1 MYMGVQLLRGRG
13 ESHLKEVGAMEYKEL
28 TPNEQMKYSTA
39 KEVIDLG
46 CTDTAIRRGKTKLG
60 CTRKTLLK
68 FIRWYESGDISLF
81 SHHNKGHKPV
91 TTKPEE
97 TRKLVRQLYKDKYST
112 ASFTHFA
119 EILRDDYNISISD
132 GTLHSILKGAFFVS
146 PCSKKATKRNMEKK
160 LRQVA
165 RKENLS
171 KAESDD
177 VNAAFCMLDDAD
189 AHPRRPRSKYFG
201 EMIQMDASEK
211 VWVPGARKWH
221 LHVAIDDATSEV
233 VGAWFDLQE
242 TLKGYFCVL
251 YMILMLHGIPS
262 LFRTDRR
269 TVFEYSLLSK
279 PDEEKDTFTQ
289 FSAACNTLGIGIE
302 TTSIPQGKARVERL
316 NRTLQGRIPV
326 ELLRRGIT
334 TMEEANAFL
343 WEYLPTFNAQFS
355 LKDDKDLATSTFLE
369 APPETDINAI
379 LAVVSNRV
387 IDAGHSIQ
395 YHNSYYIP
403 HIQYPNGLRP
413 KYFQRGTKALVI
425 SAFDGTLLAN
435 IKEEIYILQEI
446 DKRRAHS
453 KEFDSEPSPAHKE
466 KKKYK
471 PAPDHPWRTKY
482 LTTKVLEDHIA
493 KPREEY
499 NQ

>member
-1 MYMGVQLLRGRG
+1 MGVQLLRGRG

-46 CTDTAIRRGKTKLG
+46 RTDTAIRRGKTKLG

-68 FIRWYESGDISLF
+68 FMRWYESGDVSLF
-81 SHHNKGHKPV
+81 SHRNKGHKPA
-91 TTKPEE
+91 TTKSEV
-97 TRKLVRQLYKDKYST
+97 TRKLVLQLYKDKYST

-119 EILRDDYNISISD
+119 EILRDDYNISVSD

-171 KAESDD
+171 KAESEH

-201 EMIQMDASEK
+201 EMVQMDACEH
-211 VWVPGARKWH
+211 VWVPGAGKWH

-251 YMILMLHGIPS
+251 FMILMLYGIPS

-289 FSAACNTLGIGIE
+289 FAAACNTLGIGIE
-302 TTSIPQGKARVERL
+302 TTSIAQHKGRVERL

-355 LKDDKDLATSTFLE
+355 LKDDKDLVTSTFLK
-369 APPETDINAI
+369 APPETDINVI

-403 HIQYPNGLRP
+403 HVQYSNGLRP
-413 KYFQRGTKALVI
+413 KYFQRGTKVLVI

-446 DKRRAHS
+446 DKRSAHS
-453 KEFDSEPSPAHKE
+453 KEFDSVPAPAHKE
-466 KKKYK
+466 KKQYK

-482 LTTKVLEDHIA
+482 LNTKVLEDHIA

>member
-1 MYMGVQLLRGRG
+1 
-13 ESHLKEVGAMEYKEL
+13 MEHKEL

-68 FIRWYESGDISLF
+68 YIRWYESEDISLF

-97 TRKLVRQLYKDKYST
+97 TRKLVLQLYKDKYCT
-112 ASFTHFA
+112 ASFTHFS

-132 GTLHSILKGAFFVS
+132 GTLHSILKGALFVS
-146 PCSKKATKRNMEKK
+146 PCSKKATKRRMEKR

-171 KAESDD
+171 KAESEH

-201 EMIQMDASEK
+201 EMVQMDASEH
-211 VWVPGARKWH
+211 VWVPGAGKWH

-251 YMILMLHGIPS
+251 YMILKLYGIPS

-289 FSAACNTLGIGIE
+289 FAAACNTLGIGIE
-302 TTSIPQGKARVERL
+302 ATSIAQHKGRVERL
-316 NRTLQGRIPV
+316 NRTLQGRLPV
-326 ELLRRGIT
+326 EFLRREIT
-334 TMEEANAFL
+334 TIEEANAFL
-343 WEYLPTFNAQFS
+343 WEYLPKFNAQFS
-355 LKDDKDLATSTFLE
+355 LKDDKDLDTSTFLD

-379 LAVVSNRV
+379 LAVVSQRV
-387 IDAGHSIQ
+387 IDAGHSIK
-395 YHNSYYIP
+395 YHNSYYQP
-403 HIQYPNGLRP
+403 CVQYSNGMRP
-413 KYFQRGTKALVI
+413 RFFIKGTKALVI

-435 IKEEIYILQEI
+435 IKEEIYILKEVEQR
-446 DKRRAHS
+446 KANS
-453 KEFDSEPSPAHKE
+453 KEFDPEPTPTHKE
-466 KKKYK
+466 KKQYK
-471 PAPDHPWRTKY
+471 PAPDHPWRTNY
-482 LTTKVLEDHIA
+482 LTSRVLETHIA
-493 KPREEY
+493 KPREDC
-499 NQ
+499 QV

>member
-1 MYMGVQLLRGRG
+1 
-13 ESHLKEVGAMEYKEL
+13 MEFKDL
-28 TPNEQMKYSTA
+28 TANEQMKYSTA

-68 FIRWYESGDISLF
+68 YMRWYENKDISLF

-97 TRKLVRQLYKDKYST
+97 TRKLVLQLYQDKYST

-119 EILRDDYNISISD
+119 EILKEDYNISVSD
-132 GTLHSILKGAFFVS
+132 GTLHSILKKALFVS
-146 PCSKKATKRNMEKK
+146 PCSKKATKRRMEKD
-160 LRQVA
+160 LRKMA

-171 KAESDD
+171 KAESEHI
-177 VNAAFCMLDDAD
+177 NAAFCMLDDAD

-201 EMIQMDASEK
+201 EMVQMDACEH
-211 VWVPGARKWH
+211 VWVPGAKKWH

-251 YMILMLHGIPS
+251 YMILMLYGIPS

-279 PDEEKDTFTQ
+279 ADEEKDTFTQ
-289 FSAACNTLGIGIE
+289 FSAACKTLGIGIE

-316 NRTLQGRIPV
+316 NRTLQGRLPV
-326 ELLRRGIT
+326 EFARHNIT
-334 TMEEANAFL
+334 TMEAANAFL
-343 WEYLPTFNAQFS
+343 WEYLPKFNAQFS
-355 LKDDKDLATSTFLE
+355 LKDDKDLDTSTFLE
-369 APPETDINAI
+369 TPPETDINII

-413 KYFQRGTKALVI
+413 RFFLKGTKALVI

-446 DKRRAHS
+446 DKRRAYS
-453 KEFDSEPSPAHKE
+453 KEFDPEPTPTPKE
-466 KKKYK
+466 KKQYK
-471 PAPDHPWRTKY
+471 PAPDHPWRSDY
-482 LTTKVLEDHIA
+482 LTSRVLETHITKQKEDYQA
-493 KPREEY
+493 
-499 NQ
+499 